1 MSCLVLLWI
10 PLGIPLGIPARVWT
24 WDVMFGHGSRVRVE
38 RWWLMISFQIKKNVP
53 LSFFFQS
60 SQAPSPWMTG
70 SSINSPHDIFFYKKK
85 TKTKEKRSSRS
96 LRFETWN
103 RLENEE
109 KKNLHWDSF
118 LLLSLS
124 LTGAAGTGRRRR
136 RRRPGDDAGRRHRH
150 GGRRRQVLFELWR
163 MDAVPAAR
171 QQHGQQPLGR
181 PIAHQSPVQVSLRF
195 YFCLAVIRL
204 ARCESRQSN
213 DTTRSD
219 VNLVRSCHIG
229 DPDVR
234 NEFSTIARWR
244 IKPSKRIFAVQ
255 ATIVKLP
262 TFGAFFFRSRLSSL
276 STFATAKMFANVK
289 SAVFPRTVGS
299 TQQ

>member
-1 MSCLVLLWI
+1 MSH
-10 PLGIPLGIPARVWT
+10 
-24 WDVMFGHGSRVRVE
+24 F
-38 RWWLMISFQIKKNVP
+38 
-53 LSFFFQS
+53 LSFFS
-60 SQAPSPWMTG
+60 HHRHHHREWLAAL
-70 SSINSPHDIFFYKKK
+70 SIALTISFFIKKK
-85 TKTKEKRSSRS
+85 QKQKKSARHVHCGSKLEIVSKMKR
-96 LRFETWN
+96 
-103 RLENEE
+103 